1 MNVTGILCWKC
12 AIFLPPTSHIAV
24 KIRIL
29 EIIKLACPLNWCFQ
43 YNTTSIFPV
52 KVQHWI
58 TFTSKSSTPSLMFFG
73 TERFAVADYVLY
85 FWTAITYCHTDCVS
99 IEIQVFTSICG
110 PFIQAKTCCVHTI
123 FRLCTF
129 MSLHVIYFSHL
140 ALFRHISP
148 ILLPILR
155 SQSYQYRFCRS
166 NVSCT

>member
-1 MNVTGILCWKC
+1 MCNISASYVTHCSKDPYTGNYKTSMPFKLMFPVQYYKC
-12 AIFLPPTSHIAV
+12 ISSESSTLDYLYV
-24 KIRIL
+24 KIINT
-29 EIIKLACPLNWCFQ
+29 IIN
-43 YNTTSIFPV
+43 V
-52 KVQHWI
+52 
-58 TFTSKSSTPSLMFFG
+58 FG
-73 TERFAVADYVLY
+73 TERFAVADYVWY